1 VWEDGRR
8 PEYGE
13 SMRKSS
19 KSRRRET
26 VRPVEYTER
35 WSSGKKFMEP
45 QERLTAVPT
54 RRKVRKERTG

>member
-1 VWEDGRR
+1 
-8 PEYGE
+8 
-13 SMRKSS
+13 MRKSS

-35 WSSGKKFMEP
+35 WSSGKKFMDP